1 MVTIKEIAK
10 ELHLSTTTVSNVI
23 HGKSWEV
30 SPATVRRVKEAL
42 DRKGYVPNL
51 GARSLA
57 QKESKI
63 IGLALKAQPD
73 KAGNLIQDP
82 FISVLTGAIER
93 EIRNEGYY
101 MMLYVSDKTEE
112 IVRQA
117 RSWNVDGLILMGM
130 VDDDGEWMDE
140 HFKRPAVCVD
150 NYSKEG
156 LRRFVNIGLADEE
169 GGYQMTRYLIGLG
182 HRRIAFLSDGRYL
195 PVDLAR
201 FDGYRRAIAEAGID
215 FHEEDSVVYSPFEE
229 EREQSLAK
237 ICGQLRHY
245 TAVFCVSDL
254 YAVQLMGALYDR
266 GIRVP
271 EDISVAGFDDTL
283 LGRSHRPALTTV
295 RQDVEEKGVL
305 AVKVI
310 IGLLKGEE
318 PKERDIRLPIH
329 LVPRGSTASP
339 GKKL

>member
-1 MVTIKEIAK
+1 MIYTVTFNPSLDYIVRVDDLKLGEVNR
-10 ELHLSTTTVSNVI
+10 VSYENILPGGKGINVSI
-23 HGKSWEV
+23 VLK
-30 SPATVRRVKEAL
+30 
-42 DRKGYVPNL
+42 NL
-51 GARSLA
+51 GHDNC
-57 QKESKI
+57 
-63 IGLALKAQPD
+63 ALGFT
-73 KAGNLIQDP
+73 AG
-82 FISVLTGAIER
+82 FTGAEIE
-93 EIRNEGYY
+93 
-101 MMLYVSDKTEE
+101 
-112 IVRQA
+112 
-117 RSWNVDGLILMGM
+117 
-130 VDDDGEWMDE
+130 
-140 HFKRPAVCVD
+140 
-150 NYSKEG
+150 
-156 LRRFVNIGLADEE
+156 
-169 GGYQMTRYLIGLG
+169 
-182 HRRIAFLSDGRYL
+182 HRL
-195 PVDLAR
+195 
-201 FDGYRRAIAEAGID
+201 AEAGID